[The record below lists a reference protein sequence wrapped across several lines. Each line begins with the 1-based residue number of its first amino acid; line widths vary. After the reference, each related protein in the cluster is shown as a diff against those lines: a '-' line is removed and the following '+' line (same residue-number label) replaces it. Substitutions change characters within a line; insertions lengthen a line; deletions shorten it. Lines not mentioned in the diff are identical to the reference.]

1 MNEATFEARVNKEL
15 MKIFPCLQQVEIEHQ
30 KTFTLKFGH
39 HKIKVNSEENEK
51 KYGRLDLLI
60 KYKTNNFAVL
70 ELKRPGKVITNDDCD
85 QGISYARL
93 ITPMPPLVIVSNGKD
108 TYFYKTIDKSK
119 LQIKTIDEDAIEE
132 LFKHAF
138 LCAESSM
145 DASIKFLLGK
155 EKSLWKEIVNNYTND
170 AIDRLKGT
178 ITDFTMPIT
187 DEFNLKRDIVKQIFK
202 LLKKEKLIV
211 LEGEP
216 LSGKT
221 NVLYQLY
228 KNKDKNH
235 IIPLYIDA
243 SITSQ
248 GILKRIANI
257 FSNNLFYNINPDEV
271 RQWMRIGLTSIS
283 DRLVIMIDGLS
294 KDSNDRIKEDLEE
307 LIELS
312 NNYNLSIVIAIDKFN
327 LEKFEKTNGRITQNG
342 ILGRASKLYL
352 SSLDENEFKDA
363 KKYVHNKFNTT
374 FFKGVDFNN
383 EYRNPR
389 ILRIIASKIE
399 KSIRELNIDLNT
411 NERIGYNLS
420 SVTTDKMLNYIWEIY
435 MSDPNIRMNFRYLV
449 KAHIEDN
456 HRNINDMNSRLI
468 CFGQGLINYEI
479 AEDVAGSERIKA
491 LINYGY
497 VQLVNG
503 PNSITYVRIK
513 LPELLSTAAANYI
526 ADEMAVMINNNDIE
540 NAYKFLVEK
549 SEPFPY
555 GDIVGAEAVYKLGE
569 RIGHIPSEL
578 FINLLGDY
586 PYKEI
591 SKDKIKCIIRKSDTE
606 VEKIED
612 EESIC
617 NIHPWLILSQLSCNN
632 ISNIST
638 NEYSNISILGN
649 VASYKDFLRRD
660 DISSL
665 YENSKEFYFYK
676 VKEGRILSRE
686 AGVVEPITFGL
697 INGFD
702 LLGEEMLKLSE
713 IAVKESDYFLA
724 YRLHIAAEHS
734 LNHLDKNVRKIASQI
749 IDELKTL
756 VSEVNSCEKYR

>member
-1 MNEATFEARVNKEL
+1 M
-15 MKIFPCLQQVEIEHQ
+15 
-30 KTFTLKFGH
+30 
-39 HKIKVNSEENEK
+39 
-51 KYGRLDLLI
+51 
-60 KYKTNNFAVL
+60 
-70 ELKRPGKVITNDDCD
+70 
-85 QGISYARL
+85 
-93 ITPMPPLVIVSNGKD
+93 
-108 TYFYKTIDKSK
+108 
-119 LQIKTIDEDAIEE
+119 
-132 LFKHAF
+132 
-138 LCAESSM
+138 
-145 DASIKFLLGK
+145 
-155 EKSLWKEIVNNYTND
+155 
-170 AIDRLKGT
+170 
-178 ITDFTMPIT
+178 
-187 DEFNLKRDIVKQIFK
+187 
-202 LLKKEKLIV
+202 
-211 LEGEP
+211 
-216 LSGKT
+216 
-221 NVLYQLY
+221 
-228 KNKDKNH
+228 
-235 IIPLYIDA
+235 
-243 SITSQ
+243 
-248 GILKRIANI
+248 KRIANI
-257 FSNNLFYNINPDEV
+257 FSNNLFYNVNQDEI
-271 RQWMRIGLTSIS
+271 RQWMRVGLTSIS

-294 KDSNDRIKEDLEE
+294 NDSNERVKEDLEE

-312 NNYNLSIVIAIDKFN
+312 NNYNFSIVIAIDKFN
-327 LEKFEKTNGRITQNG
+327 LQKFEKTNGRITQNG

-352 SSLDENEFKDA
+352 ASLDENEFKDA
-363 KKYVHNKFNTT
+363 KKYIHKKFNTT

-383 EYRNPR
+383 EYRTR

-411 NERIGYNLS
+411 NEKISYNLS

-435 MSDPNIRMNFRYLV
+435 MSDPNIRMNFRYFV

-456 HRNINDMNSRLI
+456 NRNINDKISRMI
-468 CFGQGLINYEI
+468 CFGQGLINYDI
-479 AEDVAGSERIKA
+479 AEEVAGSERIKA

-555 GDIVGAEAVYKLGE
+555 GDIVGAEAVCKLGE
-569 RIGHIPSEL
+569 RIGHIPAEL
-578 FINLLGDY
+578 IINLLDDY
-586 PYKEI
+586 PYKET

-606 VEKIED
+606 VEKTNVK
-612 EESIC
+612 ESIC
-617 NIHPWLILSQLSCNN
+617 NIHSWLILSQLSCNK

-638 NEYSNISILGN
+638 NQDTNISILGN

-665 YENSKEFYFYK
+665 YENSKEFYFYN

-697 INGFD
+697 ISGFD
-702 LLGEEMLKLSE
+702 LLGEEMLRLSE

-724 YRLHIAAEHS
+724 YRLNIAAEHS

-749 IDELKTL
+749 IGEIKTL
-756 VSEVNSCEKYR
+756 VSEVNSCEKNTYK